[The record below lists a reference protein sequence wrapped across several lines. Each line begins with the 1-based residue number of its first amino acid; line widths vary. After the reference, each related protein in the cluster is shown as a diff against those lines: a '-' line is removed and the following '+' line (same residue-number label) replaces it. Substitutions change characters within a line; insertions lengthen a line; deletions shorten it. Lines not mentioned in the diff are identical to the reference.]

1 VEEICKIG
9 RQNVPLI
16 VVFTKYDMLVTSFI
30 QEIGEDELEQFGDE
44 EEIWSHG
51 KEKAHGKFKTLCIDP
66 LIDKVGEVPFI
77 KVSTNKEF
85 KSTVEELIQVTD
97 KQVLQS
103 VHGSSHS
110 TPESLAWATA
120 QRGNPDVS
128 IEASIDVGRER
139 YWKGLISSTDFTGKK
154 LRQCLDVIHTDIIL
168 VWNIRD
174 PHNYLAGEKF
184 KAAMSRL
191 VEDLLPP
198 PRTSVSGQDLVPV
211 GSAFVTASTPF
222 GIIVAS
228 IWSAALF
235 ARWVHDV
242 YRSVPDNVACVM
254 GYIVDLTIVM
264 RKLSNVALDIS
275 KESIESALKE
285 FTEGDITHVHHDIRK
300 FLDNQRT
307 VSLANKDSVLGEI
320 INLIHMYC
328 GFK

>member
-1 VEEICKIG
+1 
-9 RQNVPLI
+9 
-16 VVFTKYDMLVTSFI
+16 MLVTSLI
-30 QEIGEDELEQFGDE
+30 QEIGDDELEQFRDD
-44 EEIWSHG
+44 EEIWSYG
-51 KEKAHGKFKTLCIDP
+51 KEKAHGKFKNLCIDP
-66 LIDKVGEVPFI
+66 LIDKIGEVPFI
-77 KVSTNKEF
+77 KVSTSKEF

-103 VHGSSHS
+103 VHGSSHT

-128 IEASIDVGRER
+128 IEASIDVGRDR

-154 LRQCLDVIHTDIIL
+154 LRQCLDVIHTDIIS

-174 PHNYLAGEKF
+174 PHKYLAGEEF
-184 KAAMSRL
+184 KSTMSRL
-191 VEDLLPP
+191 VEDLLPTP
-198 PRTSVSGQDLVPV
+198 CTSVSGNDLVPV

-222 GIIVAS
+222 GIVVAS
-228 IWSAALF
+228 LWSAALF

-242 YRSVPDNVACVM
+242 YQNAPDNIACMM
-254 GYIVDLTIVM
+254 GYIIDLTIVM
-264 RKLSNVALDIS
+264 RKLSNVSSDIS

-285 FTEGDITHVHHDIRK
+285 FTEGDITRVHHDIRK
-300 FLDNQRT
+300 FLITKST

-328 GFK
+328 SSK